1 MRKYSMIGM
10 LVGCMLLAACGKGD
24 AARKEA
30 AEKNTEIEKTEAT
43 ESTEVKDT
51 VVEHFAIT
59 KTSKELEGE
68 DKLLG
73 TGFVRNTSVEQAKR
87 DFRRYRFESAWNAEL
102 LYTEN
107 PDGTFTGWNGITYK
121 KRVTVKCADGKE
133 VIALT
138 QNDKVT
144 EEDYFK
150 TLCYSTIPVGD
161 VDGNLFFNKLEEQVI
176 QEQDAFVEMVRKV
189 DDISEIQLESDENK
203 GWIDSKGV
211 LRD

>member
-24 AARKEA
+24 AVRKEA
-30 AEKNTEIEKTEAT
+30 AEKNTEIEKMEAT
-43 ESTEVKDT
+43 AEKDT

-59 KTSKELEGE
+59 KTNQEQEGE

-121 KRVTVKCADGKE
+121 KCVTVKCTDGKE

-161 VDGNLFFNKLEEQVI
+161 VDGNLFFNKLAEKVVKD
-176 QEQDAFVEMVRKV
+176 QDAFDEMVQKLV
-189 DDISEIQLESDENK
+189 DTSEILEK
-203 GWIDSKGV
+203 KK
-211 LRD
+211 

>member
-24 AARKEA
+24 AVRKEA

-43 ESTEVKDT
+43 AEKDT

-59 KTSKELEGE
+59 KTNQEQEGE

-87 DFRRYRFESAWNAEL
+87 DFRRYKFESAWNTEL

-161 VDGNLFFNKLEEQVI
+161 VDGNLFFNKLAEKVVKD
-176 QEQDAFVEMVRKV
+176 QDTFDEMVQKLV
-189 DDISEIQLESDENK
+189 DTSEILEK
-203 GWIDSKGV
+203 KK
-211 LRD
+211 